1 MIKNV
6 IGIHEKKSYY
16 RLNLMKVE
24 CSQYV
29 FEKYSHIKFH
39 RNCPMGTRTD
49 RWTDSQTWWS

>member
-29 FEKYSHIKFH
+29 FEKYSDIKFH
-39 RNCPMGTRTD
+39 RNCPVGTRTD
-49 RWTDSQTWWS
+49 SQT